1 MADGDRHHQ
10 KPKLGP
16 CHSLGRG
23 LETCPYQGPKNQ
35 IRKDNLVV
43 RPRSAGEVLLRE
55 ARRAAP
61 MRKGRGRGRG
71 RSTSSTETA
80 AMGPSQQARE
90 VPRRRPRQTGDAT
103 RDTAA
108 SSRKAVVSREI
119 LGSVLRAVAN
129 NLSCALLAQHAP
141 SSPGRGRGR
150 GRDGATV
157 VKEEGE
163 PQQQQEEDEVDLSA
177 TQKEVLELIQRV
189 R

>member
-23 LETCPYQGPKNQ
+23 LETCLVPTRGSKT
-35 IRKDNLVV
+35 RFEKTTSVV

-119 LGSVLRAVAN
+119 LGSLLRAVAN

-157 VKEEGE
+157 VEGE
-163 PQQQQEEDEVDLSA
+163 PQQQQEEEEVDLSA